1 MIEIINIWAGW
12 LTFQIHYGDLTHQFT
27 VSYLDDFKEE
37 INYLLGINNNGEHS
51 EYLYNYKYGVES
63 RAITL
68 DGEGTLLKLSIL
80 KTEYEDY
87 LTLVWWLNDEVP
99 VCMVFDYSSF
109 VKSYIKEMDRIGEE
123 TYKKDFLMDYER
135 ENNNVYK
142 M

>member
-1 MIEIINIWAGW
+1 
-12 LTFQIHYGDLTHQFT
+12 
-27 VSYLDDFKEE
+27 
-37 INYLLGINNNGEHS
+37 LGINENDEHP

-87 LTLVWWLNDEVP
+87 LTLVWWLNDEIP

-109 VKSYIKEMDRIGEE
+109 VESYLNEMNRIGEE

-135 ENNNVYK
+135 EE
-142 M
+142 

>member
-1 MIEIINIWAGW
+1 MIEITNVWAGW

-37 INYLLGINNNGEHS
+37 INYLLGINENDEHP
-51 EYLYNYKYGVES
+51 EYLYNYKYGIES

-87 LTLVWWLNDEVP
+87 LTLVWWLNDEIP

-109 VKSYIKEMDRIGEE
+109 VESYLNEMNRIGEE

-135 ENNNVYK
+135 EE
-142 M
+142 

>member
-1 MIEIINIWAGW
+1 M
-12 LTFQIHYGDLTHQFT
+12 
-27 VSYLDDFKEE
+27 
-37 INYLLGINNNGEHS
+37 GINENDEHP
-51 EYLYNYKYGVES
+51 EYLYNYKYGIES

-87 LTLVWWLNDEVP
+87 LTLVWWLNDEIP

-109 VKSYIKEMDRIGEE
+109 VESYLKEMNRIGEE

-135 ENNNVYK
+135 EE
-142 M
+142 

>member
-1 MIEIINIWAGW
+1 MIEITNVWAGW

-37 INYLLGINNNGEHS
+37 LNYLLGINE
-51 EYLYNYKYGVES
+51 
-63 RAITL
+63 
-68 DGEGTLLKLSIL
+68 KLSIL

-87 LTLVWWLNDEVP
+87 LTLVWWLNDEIP

-109 VKSYIKEMDRIGEE
+109 VESYLKEMNRIGEE

-135 ENNNVYK
+135 EE
-142 M
+142 